1 MLEESVEAESPLSNR
16 RFLGRTLLELR
27 NQTKPKLT
35 RAQVA
40 KQTDVSSS
48 TLGRIENGE
57 LGVKIR
63 QGDLRDLLKLYGASD
78 ADQDLVLGLGT
89 AIRNSATAPWWL
101 DQMQDIP
108 DWFTER
114 VALEEAA
121 QRIREYAA
129 ENVIGLLQTEAYA
142 RALIFLAT
150 GGDETK
156 TNAKVKIRMERAK
169 LLDQPQPPKLE
180 VILNES
186 VLHRIAGSGDLARE
200 QLQHLLDV
208 TQRSNVT
215 LTLLP
220 YSAGIHGGMAA
231 AVGFSILNFPVDS
244 ITKEPREPTYVY
256 FDSLTGSMSFTKDIE
271 VQAYDRAWQ
280 DMASKAENPQATRLA
295 ITKLLD
301 GLH

>member
-1 MLEESVEAESPLSNR
+1 MLEEPAETGSPLSNR
-16 RFLGRTLLELR
+16 RFLGRTLLHLR
-27 NQTKPKLT
+27 NQTRLT

-40 KQTDVSSS
+40 ASTDVSSS

-63 QGDLRDLLKLYGASD
+63 QGDLRDLLELYKASV
-78 ADQDLVLGLGT
+78 ADKELVLGLGT
-89 AIRNSATAPWWL
+89 AIRNSATAPWWI
-101 DQMQDIP
+101 DQLQGIP

-121 QRIREYAA
+121 QQIREYAA

-142 RALIFLAT
+142 RSLIYLAT
-150 GGDETK
+150 GGDQKK
-156 TNAKVKIRMERAK
+156 TDAKVKIRMDRQK

-186 VLHRIAGSGDLARE
+186 VLHRIAGSGDPARD

-215 LTLLP
+215 LALLP

-231 AVGFSILNFPVDS
+231 AGGFSILNFPVDS

-280 DMASKAENPQATRLA
+280 DMASKAENPEATRLA
-295 ITKLLD
+295 ITKLLN